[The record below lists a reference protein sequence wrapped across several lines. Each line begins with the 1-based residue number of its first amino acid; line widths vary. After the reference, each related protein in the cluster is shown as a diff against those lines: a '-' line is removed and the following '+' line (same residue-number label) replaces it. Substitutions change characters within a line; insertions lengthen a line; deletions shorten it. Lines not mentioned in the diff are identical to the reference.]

1 MRRLR
6 FLFHFARAFA
16 HGLAQVFE
24 KGEGQVEGGLGEGLG
39 AAGEERAGGEGEVYQ
54 SGVFDTGKYGRKYG
68 KSPISKD
75 FRGFLASS
83 EVLISVG
90 LIRLSVYAIPET
102 ENATRLFGLS
112 CSDMGLSCISMF
124 AHHASLKGYAIMLQ
138 ILLMLNAL

>member
-54 SGVFDTGKYGRKYG
+54 SGVFDTGGYESRDE
-68 KSPISKD
+68 KSPRNKD
-75 FRGFLASS
+75 SRG
-83 EVLISVG
+83 VCG
-90 LIRLSVYAIPET
+90 LLT
-102 ENATRLFGLS
+102 E
-112 CSDMGLSCISMF
+112 
-124 AHHASLKGYAIMLQ
+124 K
-138 ILLMLNAL
+138 